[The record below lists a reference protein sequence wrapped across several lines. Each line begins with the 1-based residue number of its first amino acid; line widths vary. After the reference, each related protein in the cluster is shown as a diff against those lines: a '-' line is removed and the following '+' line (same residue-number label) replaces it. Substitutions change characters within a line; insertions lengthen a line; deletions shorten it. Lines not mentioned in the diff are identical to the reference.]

1 MNTKNTFRRF
11 LLFILAPL
19 VSVIFF
25 TACSDD
31 DSAIVDP
38 SAEDLN
44 IVEVAQGNDNFSILV
59 DLIIEAGLADD
70 LSTGELTVFAPT
82 NDAFEALFEVVDPAT
97 LTQEDLIEILTYH
110 VTSGAIPS
118 STLSAI
124 QDVEMLNGEI
134 TLVQASA
141 AGVNVNGSA
150 SVVQADIEASNGV
163 IHAVDEVLLP
173 TEFRVAVNGPSLIDV
188 AREAGN
194 FETLISL
201 AEQTGFTSTL
211 TFLGPYTTFAPTD
224 EAFATL
230 FESVDPT
237 ALETQQIA
245 FILTY
250 HVIVGAPIF
259 ASNLAPEQTVGAA
272 NEELLYITA
281 GDEVS
286 VNNSATVTTADV
298 DASNGVIHI
307 IDEVLL
313 PNPFVPV
320 TGIVAKN
327 YDLSTLLGLVAQ
339 RPAILEALSDPA
351 AELTVFAPTNAAF
364 DAALAANPGLTEEQI
379 TEILTYHVLTF
390 KALAGDLDASQTVET
405 LQGEDLLIESDGE
418 SVTLNGSS
426 TVEVADQVG
435 SNGVVHIIDQVILP
449 ASFGGGPPASADAEI
464 TINNVGS
471 SAWVIEKIEGTRA
484 NATLNEENTTLSLEE
499 GGRYT
504 IINLGAAGHPFQLR
518 DANGNVLISATG
530 NGSLQDDNDARVVID
545 EQEGSITFTLT
556 GALASNVSTYN
567 CAPHAAMEGAINVN

>member
-1 MNTKNTFRRF
+1 MKTKNTFRRF

-19 VSVIFF
+19 VSVMLF

-31 DSAIVDP
+31 EPTPITQPEDP
-38 SAEDLN
+38 N

-59 DLIIEAGLADD
+59 DLVVEAGLADD
-70 LSTGELTVFAPT
+70 LASGELTVFAPT
-82 NDAFEALFEVVDPAT
+82 NDAFEALFEVVDPAS

-118 STLSAI
+118 SALSAR

-141 AGVNVNGSA
+141 AGVNVNGTST
-150 SVVQADIEASNGV
+150 VVQADIEASNGV

-194 FETLISL
+194 FETLLSL

-224 EAFATL
+224 EAFDTL
-230 FESVDPT
+230 FESVDP
-237 ALETQQIA
+237 AGLETEQIA

-250 HVIVGAPIF
+250 HVLIGEPIF
-259 ASNLAPEQTVGAA
+259 AGDLAPEQTVGAA
-272 NEELLYITA
+272 NEEFVYITA
-281 GDEVS
+281 ADEVS

-298 DASNGVIHI
+298 EASNGVIHI

-320 TGIVAKN
+320 TGVVAKN

-339 RPAILEALSDPA
+339 RPAILEALSDPDG
-351 AELTVFAPTNAAF
+351 EFTVFAPTNAAF
-364 DAALAANPGLTEEQI
+364 EAALAANPGLTEEQI

-390 KALAGDLDASQTVET
+390 QALAGDLDASQTVET
-405 LQGEDLLIESDGE
+405 LQGEDLLIEFDGE

-435 SNGVVHIIDQVILP
+435 SNGAVHIIDEVILP
-449 ASFGGGPPASADAEI
+449 ASFGGGPPSGADAEI

-471 SAWVIEKIEGTRA
+471 TAWIFEAIEGSGA
-484 NATLNEENTTLSLEE
+484 GATLNEENTPLTLDG

-518 DANGNVLISATG
+518 DSNGNVLIAATG
-530 NGSLQDDNDARVVID
+530 DGSLQDDTDANVVLD
-545 EQEGSITFTLT
+545 EQEGSITFTLS
-556 GALASNVSTYN
+556 GALADNVATYN
-567 CAPHAAMEGAINVN
+567 CQPHAAMEGVINVN